1 MAGDNNKKNASL
13 AKQFL
18 EVAQPN
24 EDGFSREVTVD
35 ELIKL
40 NEDFR
45 MGNGGSWCRDD
56 GPLKEFNLIRVKKG
70 NKIVAVK
77 LDGWNKNIKERG
89 IKESIR
95 KEIRKLPCAVLHI
108 NSNIEC
114 DHKDGMYDDSAVGDM
129 DKQQPSDFQPLSKA
143 VNGAKRTHC
152 NRCKDTGFRFD
163 AKLLGYS
170 ESFLQGDQKSKTCVG
185 CYWYDPH
192 KFNQV
197 ISKDFE
203 KKY

>member
-1 MAGDNNKKNASL
+1 
-13 AKQFL
+13 
-18 EVAQPN
+18 
-24 EDGFSREVTVD
+24 
-35 ELIKL
+35 
-40 NEDFR
+40 
-45 MGNGGSWCRDD
+45 
-56 GPLKEFNLIRVKKG
+56 
-70 NKIVAVK
+70 
-77 LDGWNKNIKERG
+77 
-89 IKESIR
+89 
-95 KEIRKLPCAVLHI
+95 
-108 NSNIEC
+108 
-114 DHKDGMYDDSAVGDM
+114 M